1 MVATTFCHILDR
13 RQLQRDRR
21 QNNGMQ
27 RSGGG
32 AVFGEINVNSRR
44 PLILDVRRLKNPEVS
59 YFDDHCFHIDQEER
73 SQRIFVDVVQ
83 TF

>member
-1 MVATTFCHILDR
+1 MVAKTFCRILGR
-13 RQLQRDRR
+13 RRLQRERR

-44 PLILDVRRLKNPEVS
+44 PLIPDVRPTNMFKPS
-59 YFDDHCFHIDQEER
+59 K
-73 SQRIFVDVVQ
+73 
-83 TF
+83 